1 MDYDKLQQ
9 KISEFLQTV
18 LDGTEIQ
25 YKLEFSQ
32 ENTDDGRVMTNV
44 VVQSTDDSLLI
55 GYHGNTLNSL
65 QHLLNVVLYHEFKED
80 SNVVLDIGSYKSE
93 RKEKVLQVAQSAIEK
108 ARSLR
113 KSIALYPMSAFE
125 RKLVHESVAKT
136 EDLSSYSEGEGPERR
151 VVIAI
156 KELLEDKN

>member
-32 ENTDDGRVMTNV
+32 ETTDDQRLMTNV

-136 EDLSSYSEGEGPERR
+136 EDLSSYSEGEGAERR